1 MNPARLAARHSRAVI
16 LLTVLASGAGLLAML
31 GLPSDIYPPLQFPR
45 IVLVAHVGPVPPLS
59 MMLTVTRPLEQA
71 LMEVPGIRRVRSK
84 TFRGSTEISALF
96 APDTDMQLALQQ
108 AQSRISEARAGL
120 PQDLEIS
127 MDRLTPAAF
136 PVLSLNLS
144 GPLPTPELRDTAYY
158 VLRPAISRASG
169 VGRVEVLASDVREME
184 VVADPTKLLASG
196 LTIDD
201 VAEAL
206 RGTNVLAPVGRY
218 SSGGVQR
225 LVLVS
230 GLWGSADQ
238 IASTPLRAGEGAG
251 LRVGNVADVFPGA
264 PDRTMLVTGN
274 GKEAAI
280 INVSQ
285 QLGANILA
293 VDRAVNRALAD
304 TSKTLPSGLHLTKV
318 YDLGEFVAASIG
330 SVRDAILIGGAL
342 AVVVLLVFLRD
353 LRMTLVASLTLPLTV
368 LVTFLFLKAFGES
381 INLMSMGGLAVAIG
395 LVIDD
400 AVVVVENI
408 HRKLQENGKNGR
420 GEAGQETAQGSGGP
434 KAGAA
439 PDGPPGS
446 GNGEPSPR
454 ERLVEEATAELV
466 APVVGSTLTTVV
478 VFVPLGV
485 LSGVVGQFFRALSLT
500 LSVAVLISLVLALT
514 LIPLI
519 SGMSR
524 RRVHRG
530 EPKAPRPPARL
541 FPEAPSGTYEGAG
554 RRVLF
559 WDRVL
564 ALYTRSLARVMERP
578 RASLLAAGIA
588 AAATIALFLLIPS
601 GFLPP
606 MDEGGFVI
614 DYVTTAGT
622 ALEETDR
629 LVHRMEDVIAAT
641 PEVASFSRRTGAELG
656 MFATQPNTGDILV
669 RLKPRRSR
677 SLSADEIIADLRP
690 RLADAAPGVEIE
702 FVQLLQDMIG
712 DLEGWPTPIEIK
724 VFGDD
729 PDALEAL
736 ASRVAHVLE
745 KVRGVVDIVVPTRG
759 NPEITWVVDTTA
771 AARMGLSVDKVA
783 TQLSTAWLGSVAT
796 DLHLLDRS
804 VPVRVRYP
812 DRDRFDPDRLART
825 TVRGADGKLVPLGA
839 LARSVESNGASVLT
853 RENLRQMTLI
863 TARLEGRDL
872 GGAVR
877 ELRGRLA
884 GVKLP
889 VGYTAEVGGQYESQ
903 RRAFRELLVV
913 LAMAASLV
921 FTILVIQFRAFLPAL
936 LILAAAPLSFGGA
949 FVLLA
954 VTGSELN
961 VSSAMGLVLLMGLV
975 VKNGIVLIDYAHR
988 MRDAGAPLREALA
1001 SAAAIRLRPIL
1012 MTTLCTLFGL
1022 IPLALGLGSGAEL
1035 HQPLALAVIG
1045 GLGISTVLTLY
1056 GVPAVY
1062 AGLARDAGRP

>member
-1 MNPARLAARHSRAVI
+1 MNPARLASRHSRAVI
-16 LLTVLASGAGLLAML
+16 LLTILASLAGLLAML
-31 GLPSDIYPPLQFPR
+31 NLPSDIYPPLQFPR
-45 IVLVAHVGPVPPLS
+45 IVLVAHSGPVPPLS

-84 TFRGSTEISALF
+84 TFRGSTEISAQF
-96 APDTDMQLALQQ
+96 EPSTDMQVALQR
-108 AQSRISEARAGL
+108 AQSRVSEARGAL
-120 PQDLEIS
+120 PENLDIT

-136 PVLSLNLS
+136 PVLSLNLT

-158 VLRPAISRASG
+158 VVRPAISRAPG
-169 VGRVEVLASDVREME
+169 VGRVEVLASDEREME
-184 VVADPTKLLASG
+184 VVADPAKLLASG

-201 VAEAL
+201 VADTL
-206 RGTNVLAPVGRY
+206 SGTNVLAPVGRY

-225 LVLVS
+225 LALVS
-230 GLWGSADQ
+230 GLWSSADQ
-238 IASTPLRAGEGAG
+238 IAATPLREHEGAG
-251 LRVGNVADVFPGA
+251 IRVADVAEVFPGA

-285 QLGANILA
+285 QVGANILA
-293 VDRAVNRALAD
+293 VDRAVNGALED
-304 TSKTLPSGLHLTKV
+304 TGRSLPSGLHLTKV

-330 SVRDAILIGGAL
+330 SVRDAILIGGVL

-368 LVTFLFLKAFGES
+368 LVTFLFLKAFRES

-408 HRKLQENGKNGR
+408 HRKLQD
-420 GEAGQETAQGSGGP
+420 
-434 KAGAA
+434 A
-439 PDGPPGS
+439 PDPRT
-446 GNGEPSPR
+446 GEPAPR
-454 ERLVEEATAELV
+454 ERLVEDATAELV

-524 RRVHRG
+524 RRRDRG
-530 EPKAPRPPARL
+530 EPEGRHRSVGPLSPGL
-541 FPEAPSGTYEGAG
+541 SGTRTSEG
-554 RRVLF
+554 RRVHL
-559 WDRVL
+559 WDRIL
-564 ALYTRSLARVMERP
+564 GLYTRSLTKIMERP
-578 RASLLAAGIA
+578 RASLLAAGIV

-601 GFLPP
+601 GFLPR
-606 MDEGGFVI
+606 MDEGGFVV
-614 DYVTTAGT
+614 DYVTHAGT

-629 LVHRMEDVIAAT
+629 LVHKMEEEVAAT

-677 SLSADEIIADLRP
+677 SRSADEIITDLRP
-690 RLADAAPGVEIE
+690 RMADAAPGAEIE

-712 DLEGWPTPIEIK
+712 DLEGAPTPIEIK
-724 VFGDD
+724 IFGDD

-736 ASRVAHVLE
+736 APRIGEVLE
-745 KVRGVVDIVVPTRG
+745 KVNGVVDIVVPTRG
-759 NPEITWVVDTTA
+759 NPEVTWEVDTAA
-771 AARMGLSVDKVA
+771 AARMGLTVDKVA
-783 TQLSTAWLGSVAT
+783 TQLSSAWLGRVAT

-812 DRDRFDPDRLART
+812 DRDRFDPGRLARA

-839 LARSVESNGASVLT
+839 LARATESNGASVLT
-853 RENLRQMTLI
+853 RENLRQAALI
-863 TARLEGRDL
+863 TARLEDRDL
-872 GGAVR
+872 GSAVR
-877 ELRGRLA
+877 EVRSKLS

-889 VGYTAEVGGQYESQ
+889 VGYTLEVGGQYESQ
-903 RRAFRELLVV
+903 RRAFGELLVV

-949 FVLLA
+949 FALLA
-954 VTGSELN
+954 LTGSELN
-961 VSSAMGLVLLMGLV
+961 VSSAMGLVLLIGLV

-988 MRDAGAPLREALA
+988 MRRGGMPLREALA
-1001 SAAAIRLRPIL
+1001 SAGAIRLRPIL

-1022 IPLALGLGSGAEL
+1022 LPLALGIGSGAEL
-1035 HQPLALAVIG
+1035 QQPLALAVIG
-1045 GLGISTVLTLY
+1045 GLGISTVITLY

-1062 AGLARDAGRP
+1062 AGLARRDSSR